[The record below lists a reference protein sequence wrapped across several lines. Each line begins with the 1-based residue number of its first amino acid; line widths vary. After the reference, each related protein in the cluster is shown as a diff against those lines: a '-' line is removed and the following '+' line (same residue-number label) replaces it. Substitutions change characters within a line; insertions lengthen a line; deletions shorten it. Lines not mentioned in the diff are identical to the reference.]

1 MSKLGPAAASRSTA
15 AIAAAPIVTAAA
27 PIVEIPCPVEEALAQ
42 PCASA
47 ADKGG
52 CLAASVRAGEMA
64 TLMMGALLGSEA

>member
-27 PIVEIPCPVEEALAQ
+27 PIVEIPCPVEEAQ

-47 ADKGG
+47 ADKGR
-52 CLAASVRAGEMA
+52 CPAASGRAGEMA
-64 TLMMGALLGSEA
+64 TLMMGALLGSGA

>member
-27 PIVEIPCPVEEALAQ
+27 PIVEIPCPVEEAQ

-52 CLAASVRAGEMA
+52 CPAASGRAGEMA